1 MWSSWESYWFETLRN
16 LIIAKVF
23 NHYMVVATKYWP
35 ICKKYLLNKILEG
48 PMELTSTKDF
58 LTHIKGKLI
67 INLLRDF
74 LSHLKIY
81 IKSIFNF
88 YRYLINCRYLISKH
102 TRCEYMDRSLKL
114 EMFTFILG
122 NDTVLMWKTFY
133 SCCWRIKTTK
143 RVVSWPT
150 PPIFNF
156 KTKNTLTLFFHTSPL
171 FSIRFPWD
179 YSYQKLGLW
188 HWVRNHSIE

>member
-1 MWSSWESYWFETLRN
+1 ML
-16 LIIAKVF
+16 
-23 NHYMVVATKYWP
+23 
-35 ICKKYLLNKILEG
+35 KYLLNKILEG